1 MPQASPLP
9 EDKDKSKI
17 KFAAIIPAYNEEKTI
32 RGLVEETIN
41 QMGRVVVVNDGSAD
55 NTCQQLENLP
65 IELLSYTDNQ
75 RKAYA
80 LWRGFH
86 LVLESESEL
95 EGVITLDGDGQHLP
109 EDIPRL
115 VDAYSEFPD
124 HLIIGTRTRDWGL
137 FPPIRRWANQLA
149 NLGVSLAAGCRVP
162 DTQSGFRLYP
172 ASLLRIL
179 QADSDRY
186 SGFVF
191 ESEVI
196 IEAVKLGFKIHSI
209 PIAAVYGNELRK
221 SHFRPA
227 RDTIEIGKMIVG
239 KIASRILK
247 SATSNSTKG

>member
-1 MPQASPLP
+1 MPLSSPRSVAK
-9 EDKDKSKI
+9 EKSKA
-17 KFAAIIPAYNEEKTI
+17 KFAAIIPAFNERKTI
-32 RGLVEETIN
+32 RGLVEGTLNE
-41 QMGRVVVVNDGSAD
+41 MGRVVVVNDGSTD

-65 IELLSYTDNQ
+65 IEILSSKDNR
-75 RKAYA
+75 RKADA

-86 LVLESESEL
+86 RVLESEPEL

-115 VDAYSEFPD
+115 VDAYSKFPN

-137 FPPIRRWANQLA
+137 FPPIRRWANQSA
-149 NLGVSLAAGCRVP
+149 NLGISLAAGCRIP

-172 ASLLRIL
+172 ASLLRKL
-179 QADSDRY
+179 QADSKHY
-186 SGFVF
+186 NGFVF

-209 PIAAVYGNELRK
+209 PIAAVYRNDLRK

-239 KIASRILK
+239 KIASRFLK
-247 SATSNSTKG
+247 PAAINPRKG